1 MKTIFYA
8 ESEQKDR
15 CGIDSPVASHSY
27 HTAWDF
33 STRKITTLLMFI
45 VFWGFLFLFFLQFLL
60 QQYRRISKE
69 GMILTTLPREE
80 SYYQG
85 FIRLGCDMRESY
97 TASWELV
104 IEEVSRRKLR
114 VKPRP
119 HWREKCSLNKLSQK
133 KWKKHYENLWDI

>member
-1 MKTIFYA
+1 MKTTFYA

-15 CGIDSPVASHSY
+15 CGIDSPVASHSH

-33 STRKITTLLMFI
+33 SIRKITTLLTLI
-45 VFWGFLFLFFLQFLL
+45 VFFFQFLL
-60 QQYRRISKE
+60 QQYRKISKE
-69 GMILTTLPREE
+69 RMILATTREE
-80 SYYQG
+80 SQYQG
-85 FIRLGCDMRESY
+85 FIRLGCDVKESY

-119 HWREKCSLNKLSQK
+119 HWRENCSLNKLSQK
-133 KWKKHYENLWDI
+133 KWKRNYENLWDI